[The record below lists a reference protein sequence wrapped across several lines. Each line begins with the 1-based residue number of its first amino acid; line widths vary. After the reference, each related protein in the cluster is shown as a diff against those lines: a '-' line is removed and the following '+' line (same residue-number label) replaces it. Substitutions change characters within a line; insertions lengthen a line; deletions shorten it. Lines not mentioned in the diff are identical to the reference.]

1 MPVQDP
7 IIIKKYA
14 NRRLYNTASSAYIV
28 AADIVQLVKD
38 DIAFKVVDAKSGE
51 DLTRNILNQV
61 IFEQES
67 QETGFLL
74 PLEFQKQLIQMYSD
88 TYSAM
93 LPDYL
98 SNAMKTFYEQR
109 ASMAQAFQQSVQ
121 RNNEAMMA
129 FSQRLAEQNQAYFNN
144 SVEMF
149 RAFTGTKKT
158 NEQSEVVQEETS
170 NHTDDKSRDKE
181 LQSIKDQVT
190 KLQKQL
196 DEMAKKNDTDE
207 HWIT

>member
-207 HWIT
+207 H